1 MRCLL
6 AEEFVL
12 VGTVPSRLGSVGH
25 TCNHNARVRG
35 QLRMQCWEGGREAG
49 RQTAWLL
56 GDLTREISLS
66 PHFVHLIH
74 SV

>member
-35 QLRMQCWEGGREAG
+35 QLRMQCWEGGRERGGQADCLVVRRSYKG
-49 RQTAWLL
+49 NKF
-56 GDLTREISLS
+56 ISPLCS
-66 PHFVHLIH
+66 PHP
-74 SV
+74 